1 MHTHT
6 RLTLLRQ
13 ETFTAR
19 TSGWPFLGSKARYV
33 CHMHPLTGRPVG
45 DLMLVGPPDTDR
57 LGSCETNRFVA
68 GRRALLIGQF
78 VVDKS
83 HTPKSVGS

>member
-1 MHTHT
+1 
-6 RLTLLRQ
+6 
-13 ETFTAR
+13 
-19 TSGWPFLGSKARYV
+19 
-33 CHMHPLTGRPVG
+33 MHPLTGRPVG